1 MYAAS
6 RSDEKF
12 LRKIKGFDF
21 CQIPAY
27 WKFLKR
33 KLLRAI
39 FFNLMWQ
46 NATETSIDS
55 KIDNSEDASDLEF
68 DAQSSSDE
76 ADDD

>member
-1 MYAAS
+1 
-6 RSDEKF
+6 
-12 LRKIKGFDF
+12 
-21 CQIPAY
+21 
-27 WKFLKR
+27 
-33 KLLRAI
+33 
-39 FFNLMWQ
+39 MWQ